1 MRKILFYL
9 EPAIFRNDPLFL
21 LPHSNWLLEICTNLS
36 LGESDEMLVMSSPS
50 LCRKVI
56 DILERKF
63 SGAVFQTNPLHID
76 KVVRAFRGNRKS
88 YAQDLYQPVGNKEN
102 NHYLAESVNYVFENF
117 DPDLVIATSENRYL
131 SVADR
136 QNPRRVGT
144 FFIEKAPLPSWARE
158 GRLYLDC
165 QGHQSNSMIAGAWP
179 RIINGVYDED
189 EAIKAR
195 TFFQRLDEEII
206 QSRRLQ
212 IQRTLLDALNPS
224 RETIL
229 VALQPDEWL
238 SWEGALAGA
247 LKPLDVLGQC
257 CSNFPDFNIVPTFHK
272 DITGLPSTVLSE
284 LQLTY
289 SNIVALPTEVL
300 TDCTEALL
308 PVVDHVYTVSSATG
322 LSALLYGKCLISDSF
337 SYLTGGAITTEDF
350 IAGQRSRLQQKQ
362 QANLAAFLLGRYCKN
377 VAELHSFDEYRKHKK
392 LISV

>member
-9 EPAIFRNDPLFL
+9 EPTIFRNNPLFL
-21 LPHSNWLLEICTNLS
+21 LPHFNWLSEIGINLS
-36 LGESDEMLVMSSPS
+36 LGEGDEMLVMSSPS
-50 LCRKVI
+50 LCREAI
-56 DILERKF
+56 DIFERKF

-76 KVVRAFRGNRKS
+76 KVIRAFQGNRKS
-88 YAQDLYQPVGNKEN
+88 YAQDLYQSVWSKRN
-102 NHYLAESVNYVFENF
+102 NHYLSESIDSVFANF

-131 SVADR
+131 SFADR

-158 GRLYLDC
+158 NRLYLDC
-165 QGHQSNSMIAGAWP
+165 QGHQSNSMLACDWQ

-195 TFFQRLDEEII
+195 AFFQKLDEEII

-212 IQRTLLDALNPS
+212 IQRTLIDALDPS

-229 VALQPDEWL
+229 IALQPDEWL

-284 LQLTY
+284 LKFTY
-289 SNIVALPTEVL
+289 PNLVDLPTEVL
-300 TDCTEALL
+300 TNCTEALL
-308 PVVDHVYTVSSATG
+308 PVVEHVYTVSSATG
-322 LSALLYGKCLISDSF
+322 LSAYPYTQL
-337 SYLTGGAITTEDF
+337 
-350 IAGQRSRLQQKQ
+350 
-362 QANLAAFLLGRYCKN
+362 
-377 VAELHSFDEYRKHKK
+377 
-392 LISV
+392 